1 MDNLQIIEVPVAGM
15 DCAECTNHVR
25 HALEKIPGVQS
36 VDVMLSS
43 EKAIIRAE
51 PGKVEMS
58 QIRSAVVSAGYTVPE
73 PINGKQSTGESFS
86 RRVFTIFA
94 LITGALLFVIVV
106 GEWLGLF

>member
-1 MDNLQIIEVPVAGM
+1 MDNTQLIEVPVAGM

-25 HALEKIPGVQS
+25 HALEKIPGVHS

-51 PGKVEMS
+51 PGRVEMG

-73 PINGKQSTGESFS
+73 DSNGSHASRVKVSAERFSPFS
-86 RRVFTIFA
+86 R
-94 LITGALLFVIVV
+94 
-106 GEWLGLF
+106 